1 MTSVNGKYDVIFPL
15 ETTVKP
21 MFDLLGTPE
30 KHKKLM
36 IYETDHV
43 VPRTE
48 IIKETLNWLD
58 MYCGPV
64 KK

>member
-1 MTSVNGKYDVIFPL
+1 
-15 ETTVKP
+15 

-30 KHKKLM
+30 EDKNLI
-36 IYETDHV
+36 IYETGHV

-48 IIKETLNWLD
+48 IIKETLNWFD
-58 MYCGPV
+58 KYFGPV